1 MISVVT
7 KAANEARAKGSKRV
21 TAAHL
26 KRAVEKEK
34 QLDFLEEIVSKIPDA
49 QTTSKK
55 EKEREEDSEEGGG
68 SKRKKSG
75 MKRKKKDDDDI

>member
-26 KRAVEKEK
+26 KRAVEKEE
-34 QLDFLEEIVSKIPDA
+34 QLDFLNEIVSKVPDA
-49 QTTSKK
+49 PTAAKK
-55 EKEREEDSEEGGG
+55 DKDKDEDSEEAGGG
-68 SKRKKSG
+68 KRKKVVS
-75 MKRKKKDDDDI
+75 KRKKKDGDDL